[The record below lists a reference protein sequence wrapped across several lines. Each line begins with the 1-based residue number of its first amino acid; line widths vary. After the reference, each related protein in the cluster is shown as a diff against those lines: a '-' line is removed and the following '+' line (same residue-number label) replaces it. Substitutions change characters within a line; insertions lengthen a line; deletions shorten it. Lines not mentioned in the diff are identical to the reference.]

1 MAKVEGKNSSRS
13 ANGTRVR
20 RGFSLEPRVSSLS
33 GGRSPNGELP
43 APQPNPRQPYD
54 SPRSLHEGPLARRG
68 PDLLSAHRLFDKH
81 SNEQLELVNPLAGSG
96 SWPSLWSTFPSGR
109 HDRTQRESTRISS
122 PVVAHDAATVVWW
135 QALACHCGGTCRS
148 PSRQRIDRISY
159 ESGRDRMAVDNG
171 DPGVVP
177 APVDCRAANARSAGV
192 SHCDRAVATPAR
204 IPPRR
209 PSGPRE
215 LSRATNSRQGSP
227 QPVHQDAR
235 PHGELATDPS
245 VIGGR
250 LARRASPTPR
260 SHRRHEWRTRHG
272 SVQPAT
278 DRGSS
283 VAAGA

>member
-1 MAKVEGKNSSRS
+1 LNLAFPVCVAAEARMESCQLLSQILANPMILHALCMKDHWLVADPTFYQPTAFSTSIRTNSSNS
-13 ANGTRVR
+13 
-20 RGFSLEPRVSSLS
+20 
-33 GGRSPNGELP
+33 
-43 APQPNPRQPYD
+43 
-54 SPRSLHEGPLARRG
+54 
-68 PDLLSAHRLFDKH
+68 
-81 SNEQLELVNPLAGSG
+81 VNPLAGSG
-96 SWPSLWSTFPSGR
+96 SWPSLWSTFPQGDMTAPS
-109 HDRTQRESTRISS
+109 ESRPASVRR
-122 PVVAHDAATVVWW
+122 VVAHDAATVVGW

-171 DPGVVP
+171 DPGIVP
-177 APVDCRAANARSAGV
+177 APVDYRAANARSAGV